1 MSSEKAY
8 LVITAV
14 GPDRAGL
21 VSELSSL
28 IHAAGA
34 NLEDS
39 RMAVLGGEFA
49 LLLLVSGADAAL
61 GRVEARVRESERELG
76 LTLLLKRTT
85 GPRTLKNV
93 LPYEIRV
100 SGFDRPGIVQSIT
113 SILAQRGVNVNAL
126 ESRVTNAPESG
137 TPLFVLEAVL
147 EVPSELALSELRRE
161 LGSRCDEES
170 LDLTLN
176 PHPASGIPQR
186 QR

>member
-39 RMAVLGGEFA
+39 RMAILGGEFA
-49 LLLLVSGADAAL
+49 LLLLVSGSEAVL
-61 GRVEARVRESERELG
+61 TRVESRVREGEKELG

-85 GPRTLKNV
+85 EPRASKDARPQT
-93 LPYEIRV
+93 IRV
-100 SGFDRPGIVQSIT
+100 SGFDRPGIVQT
-113 SILAQRGVNVNAL
+113 VTGILARRGVNVSAL

-137 TPLFVLEAVL
+137 TPLFLLEATL
-147 EVPSELALSELRRE
+147 EIPSQVALSELQRE
-161 LGSRCDEES
+161 LAQKCDEES
-170 LDLTLN
+170 LDLTFE
-176 PHPASGIPQR
+176 AR
-186 QR
+186 R

>member
-49 LLLLVSGADAAL
+49 LLLLVSGPDAAL
-61 GRVEARVRESERELG
+61 GRVEARVREGEGRLG
-76 LTLLLKRTT
+76 LTLLCKRTT
-85 GPRTLKNV
+85 GQRTLKNV
-93 LPYEIRV
+93 LPYTIRV
-100 SGFDRPGIVQSIT
+100 SGFDRPGIVQTIT
-113 SILAQRGVNVNAL
+113 GILASRGVNVSAL
-126 ESRVTNAPESG
+126 ESRVVNAPESG
-137 TPLFVLEAVL
+137 TPLFTLEASL
-147 EVPSELALSELRRE
+147 EVPSEVALSELRRE
-161 LGSRCDEES
+161 LGARCDEEN
-170 LDLTLN
+170 LDFTLE
-176 PHPASGIPQR
+176 AR
-186 QR
+186 R

>member
-49 LLLLVSGADAAL
+49 LLLLVSGTEPAL
-61 GRVEARVRESERELG
+61 ASVEGRVREGERALG

-85 GPRTLKNV
+85 ARAHKHV
-93 LPYEIRV
+93 LRYTIRV

-113 SILAQRGVNVNAL
+113 GILAQRGVNLDAL
-126 ESRVTNAPESG
+126 ESRVTNAPHSG
-137 TPLFVLEAVL
+137 TPLFVLEAAL
-147 EVPSELALSELRRE
+147 EVPSEVALSDLRRE
-161 LGSRCDEES
+161 LSARCNEES
-170 LDLTLN
+170 LDLTLEVR
-176 PHPASGIPQR
+176 S
-186 QR
+186 